1 MDTIGSSLQGIWN
14 WDRIRVKQSLES
26 SVTLEA
32 VGKVL
37 CSPLQPEAEEAG
49 HQEEQQVFRAQQ
61 SASWCIHPD
70 SQQDSCLRFQRTC
83 QYPYHTFS
91 VL

>member
-1 MDTIGSSLQGIWN
+1 MDTIGSFLQGIWN

-49 HQEEQQVFRAQQ
+49 H
-61 SASWCIHPD
+61 
-70 SQQDSCLRFQRTC
+70 
-83 QYPYHTFS
+83 
-91 VL
+91 